1 MFGMNYLRRPTFGW
15 IGFLIQTDCVN
26 IVNMLREV
34 CVGLILCFAS
44 FCYTIW
50 IYRTVSCLK
59 RVVFPTWLFGKALP
73 VIVSIVVWEFFKRW
87 AMHPCIVMILSEG
100 KALLDSVLV

>member
-1 MFGMNYLRRPTFGW
+1 MDW
-15 IGFLIQTDCVN
+15 FLIQTDCVN
-26 IVNMLREV
+26 VVNMLREV

-59 RVVFPTWLFGKALP
+59 RVVFPGCFAKHQLP
-73 VIVSIVVWEFFKRW
+73 VIVSVLVWEFFKRW